1 MPDTA
6 EKALAR
12 RVYDVL
18 WTRGELD
25 QVDRLI
31 GRGYVG
37 EAPGTR
43 PVVGRDGLRG
53 LVRRWR
59 RGFPDLVVDVDGQLG
74 EADRVV
80 SRLTFR
86 GTHGGRFAG
95 MSRTRRPLELPVI
108 AMMQTQAGTVTQE
121 WFEFDRRLMLEQLG
135 LVPPLT

>member
-18 WTRGELD
+18 WTRGELAR
-25 QVDRLI
+25 VDELV
-31 GRGYVG
+31 GRSYVG

-43 PVVGRDGLRG
+43 PLVGRDGLRDFVG
-53 LVRRWR
+53 RWR
-59 RGFPDLVVDVDGQLG
+59 RGFPDLVVDVDDQLQ

-80 SRLTFR
+80 SQLTFR

-95 MSRTRRPLELPVI
+95 MSRTRRRMALPVI

-121 WFEFDRRLMLEQLG
+121 WFEFDRRLLLEQLG